1 VIGLKS
7 FIIAS
12 IVSALVWLGAL
23 IWQEIKG
30 RLICSIRTD
39 SHDALYVKL
48 LRYLTERGHIRPS
61 TSSMEVKL
69 KANEYGEDSWARVA
83 KGAKDGVT
91 KPQVEYLPGGGRHFF
106 TYEGAKLCATI
117 GKGEPQRRGAEG
129 NPTPAD
135 TLHISRCSGADPAP
149 LKNLVQAAI
158 DFAEAK
164 DEEAGLTKVF
174 RVGHCWP
181 GLGWEEC
188 HRIKA
193 PALESVVLDGTIAQD
208 IVADIKRFQ
217 QAAQWYSEK
226 GVPYRRGYLLHGPP
240 GTGKRS
246 LT

>member
-1 VIGLKS
+1 MIGLKS

-69 KANEYGEDSWARVA
+69 KANEYGEDSWARAA

-158 DFAEAK
+158 DFAEAE

-174 RVGHCWP
+174 RVGHC
-181 GLGWEEC
+181 GLLGWEEC